1 VASDGTVDLS
11 EAQFRAVY
19 LKGAAM
25 RGVEPVDVD
34 IHGEIEDVTTNGVDI
49 GPLVNAEL
57 DRAISRPR
65 QDAPNRPGRLKEA

>member
-1 VASDGTVDLS
+1 MASDGTVDLS

-19 LKGAAM
+19 LKGAM

-34 IHGEIEDVTTNGVDI
+34 IHREIENVTINGVDI

-57 DRAISRPR
+57 DGAISRPR
-65 QDAPNRPGRLKEA
+65 QDAPNRPVRLKEA